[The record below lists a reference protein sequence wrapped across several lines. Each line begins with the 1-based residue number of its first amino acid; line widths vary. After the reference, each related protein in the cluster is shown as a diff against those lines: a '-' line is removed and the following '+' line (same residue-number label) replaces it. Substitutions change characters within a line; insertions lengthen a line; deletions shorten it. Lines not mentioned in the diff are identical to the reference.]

1 MATRTQTPPLATTAF
16 DLLPPFSSEGEQAVN
31 SKTFWT
37 YVILTIGVAL
47 FLGVAA
53 ISALV
58 SLVG

>member
-1 MATRTQTPPLATTAF
+1 MATRTQTPPPGYHRV
-16 DLLPPFSSEGEQAVN
+16 DVLPPISSEAKAVN

-47 FLGVAA
+47 FLGFAA

>member
-1 MATRTQTPPLATTAF
+1 MAIRTQTPPPGY
-16 DLLPPFSSEGEQAVN
+16 DRVDVLPSLSSEGEAVN
-31 SKTFWT
+31 GKAFWT

>member
-1 MATRTQTPPLATTAF
+1 M
-16 DLLPPFSSEGEQAVN
+16 N

-47 FLGVAA
+47 FLGVAI